1 MAEKRDY
8 YEVLGVNKD
17 ASDEEIKRAY
27 KQQVKKYHPDIYQG
41 DKAYAENMMKE
52 VNEAYDVLSTPEKK
66 AKYDQFG
73 HAGMD
78 PNFGAGGF
86 GGGGFGAGGFDF
98 DLSDLFGSFFGG
110 GGGRRSNGPQNGR
123 DVESAVTLTFD
134 EAVFGCEKS
143 VDISRIEE
151 CDECHGSGAA
161 AGTHPET
168 CSVCHGTGRVT
179 RRQQSIFGM
188 TQVQSAC
195 DACRGTGKIV
205 KNPCKKCGGNGRVR
219 QRRKV
224 NFKVPAGVDD
234 NQVLTIGGQGD
245 AGVRGGAA
253 GSLNIV
259 IRVKPH
265 AVFKRNGYDIH
276 IEVPITFVQAAL
288 GCELIVPVPDGK
300 VKYTIPEGTQNDA
313 VFRLKGKG
321 VKKRN
326 SSSYG
331 DEYVHIRVI
340 VPKSMNKKQKEA
352 MKQVDAVLDDSNYQ
366 ECNEFKRTF
375 KNLYK

>member
-8 YEVLGVNKD
+8 YEVLGVNKN
-17 ASDEEIKRAY
+17 ASEEEIKKAY

-41 DKAYAENMMKE
+41 DKEYAENMMKE
-52 VNEAYDVLSTPEKK
+52 VNEAYEVLSTPEKK

-86 GGGGFGAGGFDF
+86 GGGFGGGFDF
-98 DLSDLFGSFFGG
+98 DLSDIFGSFFGG

-123 DVESAVTLTFD
+123 DVDTAIVLTFD

-143 VDISRIEE
+143 VEISRVED

-161 AGTHPET
+161 AGTHADT
-168 CSVCHGTGRVT
+168 CPTCHGTGRVI
-179 RRQQSIFGM
+179 RKQQSIFGM

-195 DACRGTGKIV
+195 DTCRGTGKII
-205 KNPCKKCGGNGRVR
+205 KNPCKKCNGTGKTR

-234 NQVLTIGGQGD
+234 NQVLSLGGQGD
-245 AGVRGGAA
+245 AGSRGGAP
-253 GSLNIV
+253 GNLNIS
-259 IRVKPH
+259 IRVKQH

-276 IEVPITFVQAAL
+276 IEVPITFAQAAL
-288 GCELIVPVPDGK
+288 GCELIVPVPSGK
-300 VKYTIPEGTQNDA
+300 VKYSVPEGTQNGA

-321 VKKRN
+321 VQKRG
-326 SSSYG
+326 SSSFG
-331 DEYVHIRVI
+331 DEYVHIRVV
-340 VPKSMNKKQKEA
+340 VPKSMSKKQKEA
-352 MKQVDAVLDDSNYQ
+352 LKQLDNAFEDSNYP
-366 ECNEFKRTF
+366 ECNDFKKAF
-375 KNLYK
+375 KDLYK